1 VSGTVVGVVPLNAE
15 RAPRFLA
22 ATRLSN
28 NEATNPSQF
37 TYNISAYTNI
47 LSAVHIRNCK
57 HHTMSSKDAPESSD
71 EITGQSALP
80 SE

>member
-1 VSGTVVGVVPLNAE
+1 MSGTVVGVVPLNAE
-15 RAPRFLA
+15 RAPRFLTA
-22 ATRLSN
+22 KRLPD

-37 TYNISAYTNI
+37 TYDILVYIDILRTFYT
-47 LSAVHIRNCK
+47 RNCK
-57 HHTMSSKDAPESSD
+57 YRIMSSKDAPEPSD